1 LSAPETTT
9 ARVGSIVLAA
19 AAETDIGLKR
29 QHNEDAVLVLPGV
42 YVVADG
48 MGGYE
53 AGDEASAAVVEA
65 FRAVA
70 QANERLSLEL
80 LRDALELADEGVA
93 AVASATS
100 RGAGSTVAGAAIV
113 DHAGSP
119 HWVIFNVGDSRV
131 YRHVGTALQQVTV
144 DHSLGQELY
153 ATGRITAAELAVF
166 PDRNV
171 ITRAIGAL
179 DAEADSWV
187 MPVRNS
193 ERLLLCSDG
202 LTSEVP
208 DELIRQ
214 VLSHGGEPG
223 AIAESLVSI
232 AKRAGGRDNISVIVV
247 EVVSGAADFGG
258 DMVDAAE
265 DADEDS
271 FLLETTV
278 PVGE

>member
-1 LSAPETTT
+1 MTETST
-9 ARVGSIVLAA
+9 ARVGSIVIAA
-19 AAETDIGLKR
+19 AAATDIGLKR
-29 QHNEDAVLVLPGV
+29 KHNEDAVLVLPGV

-48 MGGYE
+48 MAGYE
-53 AGDEASAAVVEA
+53 AGDEASAAVVTA
-65 FRAVA
+65 FRTVA
-70 QANERLSLEL
+70 HAHERLSLEL
-80 LRDALELADEGVA
+80 LRDALELADDGVA
-93 AVASATS
+93 AVADGTS
-100 RGAGSTVAGAAIV
+100 RGAGSTVAGAAII
-113 DHAGSP
+113 DHDGSA

-131 YRHVGTALQQVTV
+131 YRQLGAALQQVTV

-187 MPVRNS
+187 MPVRNG

-208 DELIRQ
+208 DELIRET
-214 VLSHGGEPG
+214 LGAGGEPG
-223 AIAESLVSI
+223 ELADALVLL
-232 AKRAGGRDNISVIVV
+232 ANRAGGRDNISVVVV
-247 EVVSGAADFGG
+247 EVRSGAADFG
-258 DMVDAAE
+258 DAE
-265 DADEDS
+265 GLDEADEDS

-278 PVGE
+278 PVAE

>member
-1 LSAPETTT
+1 
-9 ARVGSIVLAA
+9 
-19 AAETDIGLKR
+19 
-29 QHNEDAVLVLPGV
+29 
-42 YVVADG
+42 
-48 MGGYE
+48 
-53 AGDEASAAVVEA
+53 
-65 FRAVA
+65 
-70 QANERLSLEL
+70 
-80 LRDALELADEGVA
+80 
-93 AVASATS
+93 
-100 RGAGSTVAGAAIV
+100 
-113 DHAGSP
+113 
-119 HWVIFNVGDSRV
+119 
-131 YRHVGTALQQVTV
+131 
-144 DHSLGQELY
+144 
-153 ATGRITAAELAVF
+153 
-166 PDRNV
+166 
-171 ITRAIGAL
+171 
-179 DAEADSWV
+179 
-187 MPVRNS
+187 VRNG